1 MANGDTFQPDITVA
15 ALVLRD
21 GRFLT
26 VEEDVRGARVL
37 NQPAGHVEP
46 GESLLGAVVRETLEE
61 TGWNVRPTGFVGV
74 YQWTDRGTEAEGE
87 RTYLRFVFVAEP
99 LDHHAERTL
108 DAGIVR
114 TLWLTPGELRDGGMP
129 LRTPLVLAAV
139 DHFLAGQRLPLSAVC
154 AL

>member
-1 MANGDTFQPDITVA
+1 MANGDLFQPDITVA

-46 GESLLGAVVRETLEE
+46 GESLLQAVVRETLEE
-61 TGWNVRPTGFVGV
+61 TGWDVRPTGLVGV
-74 YQWTDRGTEAEGE
+74 YQWTDDADGGRS
-87 RTYLRFVFVAEP
+87 YLRFVFAAEA
-99 LDHHAERTL
+99 LGHHAERTL
-108 DAGIVR
+108 DEGIVR
-114 TLWLTPGELRDGGMP
+114 SLWLSPGEMRDCATP
-129 LRTPLVLAAV
+129 LRTPLVLAAI

-154 AL
+154 VL